1 MTAGPPRRPHGGR
14 AALAAAAVLLAG
26 LLPVLSAC
34 GGHKDEGDTG
44 TSDSAASAAGA
55 PPPADG
61 AAAPGTAASPAAA
74 GSAAADA
81 QPAPAG
87 SPGTGASAV
96 PAEAENRREVVLFFQ
111 KSDDDML
118 GPEKRMILPGTT
130 VIDQGKQVV
139 AELIAG
145 PRTRGLLPTIPE
157 RTTVLGLYLDKSGT
171 AYLDLSDE
179 FVSDRQEGSS
189 EELATVFS
197 VVDSLTYNLP
207 EIKRVRFLV
216 GGEERETLQS
226 HLDLRR
232 AWLKDMSIVKM
243 DDLR

>member
-1 MTAGPPRRPHGGR
+1 MAGPLRRPHGGR
-14 AALAAAAVLLAG
+14 AALAAGAALLAG

-34 GGHKDEGDTG
+34 GGHKDDADTG
-44 TSDSAASAAGA
+44 TTDSAASAAGA
-55 PPPADG
+55 PPQAGGSSVDAQPV
-61 AAAPGTAASPAAA
+61 PAAA
-74 GSAAADA
+74 
-81 QPAPAG
+81 
-87 SPGTGASAV
+87 V
-96 PAEAENRREVVLFFQ
+96 PLTEAENRREVVLFFQ
-111 KSDDDML
+111 RSDDDML

-130 VIDQGKQVV
+130 VIDQGKQVI

-171 AYLDLSDE
+171 AYLDLSVE

-207 EIKRVRFLV
+207 EVKRVRFLV

-232 AWLKDMSIVKM
+232 AWLKDMSIVRM
-243 DDLR
+243 DDAP

>member
-1 MTAGPPRRPHGGR
+1 VTAGPKRR
-14 AALAAAAVLLAG
+14 VLLAAG
-26 LLPVLSAC
+26 LILALLPALSAC
-34 GGHKDEGDTG
+34 GKHREDADAGASET
-44 TSDSAASAAGA
+44 AASAAGA
-55 PPPADG
+55 PPPAPAEG
-61 AAAPGTAASPAAA
+61 ATGP
-74 GSAAADA
+74 
-81 QPAPAG
+81 QPAPA
-87 SPGTGASAV
+87 AAV
-96 PAEAENRREVVLFFQ
+96 PIAEEENRREVVLFFQ

-145 PRTRGLLPTIPE
+145 PRAKGLLPTIPE
-157 RTTVLGLYLDKSGT
+157 RTTVLGLYLDKNGT
-171 AYLDLSDE
+171 AYLDLSNE

-197 VVDSLTYNLP
+197 IVDSLTYNFP
-207 EIKRVRFLV
+207 EFKRVRFLV

-243 DDLR
+243 DDAR

>member
-1 MTAGPPRRPHGGR
+1 VTAGPERRPHGQR
-14 AALAAAAVLLAG
+14 AALTAAAALLG
-26 LLPVLSAC
+26 LIPVLSAC
-34 GGHKDEGDTG
+34 GGHRNEGNAGDPG
-44 TSDSAASAAGA
+44 SAASAAGA
-55 PPPADG
+55 PPPAAG
-61 AAAPGTAASPAAA
+61 GNAAAPGGAAA
-74 GSAAADA
+74 GA

-87 SPGTGASAV
+87 SQGTGSAAV
-96 PAEAENRREVVLFFQ
+96 PITEAENRREVVLFFQ
-111 KSDDDML
+111 KSDDDLL
-118 GPEKRMILPGTT
+118 GPEKRMILPGIT
-130 VIDQGKQVV
+130 VIDQAKQVV

-145 PRTRGLLPTIPE
+145 PRAKGLLATIPE

-171 AYLDLSDE
+171 AYLDLSGE

-189 EELATVFS
+189 EELATIFS
-197 VVDSLTYNLP
+197 VVDSLTYNFP

>member
-1 MTAGPPRRPHGGR
+1 VTGGSQRR
-14 AALAAAAVLLAG
+14 VLLAAG
-26 LLPVLSAC
+26 LILALLPALSAC
-34 GGHKDEGDTG
+34 GKHREDADAGASDT
-44 TSDSAASAAGA
+44 AASAAGA
-55 PPPADG
+55 PPPAPAEG
-61 AAAPGTAASPAAA
+61 ATGP
-74 GSAAADA
+74 
-81 QPAPAG
+81 QPAPA
-87 SPGTGASAV
+87 AAV
-96 PAEAENRREVVLFFQ
+96 PIAEQENRREVVLFFQ

-145 PRTRGLLPTIPE
+145 PRAKGLLPTIPE
-157 RTTVLGLYLDKSGT
+157 RTTVLGLYLDKNGT
-171 AYLDLSDE
+171 AYLDLSNE
-179 FVSDRQEGSS
+179 FVSDKQEGSA

-197 VVDSLTYNLP
+197 IVDSLTYNFP
-207 EIKRVRFLV
+207 EFKRVRFLV

-243 DDLR
+243 DDAR